1 MPGEEI
7 KMKKIT
13 TFFILVLL
21 LGFVSCDT
29 TTHYIMRVSVDRNPT
44 LIIENRTG
52 FPVTVTAPV
61 SSSITNGA
69 RTQFQPVETRG
80 TIDVTYRIGQ
90 IQFTEQAT
98 MDNADV
104 TVTLTRRPPTIT
116 VVNQT
121 GYPVEI
127 RAPVASN
134 INNGARTEFL
144 APTLNQSI
152 NVTYWIGRMNF
163 TEPVTMG
170 NQDVVVTL
178 TRSPPTITVV
188 NNTGV
193 TINTI
198 FLRLPGR
205 PSWSGG
211 NIVIRGGRA
220 QIAAAGGAQTNDI
233 SGSIVN
239 GDNIRIWLGDL
250 DISGDEHITDYR
262 YDVRIDDVQGN
273 TYVKSNVQI
282 LNDITLTFTRSDRP

>member
-1 MPGEEI
+1 
-7 KMKKIT
+7 MKRIT
-13 TFFILVLL
+13 TFFILVILL
-21 LGFVSCDT
+21 SFVSCDT
-29 TTHYIMRVSVDRNPT
+29 TTHYTMRVSVDRNPT

-52 FPVTVTAPV
+52 HPVVVTAPV
-61 SSSITNGA
+61 SSSMNNGA
-69 RTQFQPVETRG
+69 STQFQPTETRG

-90 IQFTEQAT
+90 VQFTEQAT

-127 RAPVASN
+127 RAPVSSN
-134 INNGARTEFL
+134 INNGTRTEFL
-144 APTLNQSI
+144 APALNQTI
-152 NVTYWIGRMNF
+152 NITYWIGRMNF
-163 TEPVTMG
+163 TEQVTMA
-170 NQDVVVTL
+170 NQDVTVTL
-178 TRSPPTITVV
+178 TRSPPTLTVV

-211 NIVIRGGRA
+211 NIVIRGGRV
-220 QIAAAGGAQTNDI
+220 QLAAAGGAQTNDI

-239 GDNIRIWLGDL
+239 GDKMQIWLGDL